1 MMKRIFAFLLIL
13 LLSFFAYNPYT
24 YYQLSSAEGAY
35 KLAGIP
41 SSEKLIAVYHDK
53 DFWQFATYDERT
65 NTLKL
70 YTVKQSSPLWLKKRR
85 VESVKALVKYTPLA
99 LNLNML
105 NQYRPHSKALLF
117 KTLGWKYD
125 DDIKQVAYPKLSD
138 VISPNTSYAEIV
150 GVLST
155 DKIWIE
161 PKYYG
166 NGGDAFYGSAGIK
179 GLLVLPGKL
188 NQPVVSEGYIWY
200 TEKIGTREIHYPGIV
215 VKSPIKKSNS
225 RTFIGEVLLDGLND
239 FSVNMTPVGTS
250 LYGSLE
256 FYLSE
261 DGKLMEALKWVTD
274 KQFCFGYWSLEDKGH
289 RPHCV
294 EYHNVFSY
302 PDE

>member
-1 MMKRIFAFLLIL
+1 MRKTAAIL
-13 LLSFFAYNPYT
+13 LLLSLFAYNAYT
-24 YYQLSSAEGAY
+24 YHQLSSAERAY

-41 SSEKLIAVYHDK
+41 SDEKLIAVYHDK
-53 DFWQFATYDERT
+53 NLWQFATYNEKT

-70 YTVKQSSPLWLKKRR
+70 YTVEQSSPFWLKERK
-85 VESVKALVKYTPLA
+85 VESVKALVNYTPLA
-99 LNLNML
+99 LDLKL
-105 NQYRPHSKALLF
+105 LKSYEPHEKALLF

-125 DDIKQVAYPKLSD
+125 DGIKRATYPKLSD
-138 VISPNTSYAEIV
+138 VISPNTSYTQVV

-155 DKIWIE
+155 DKIWIA

-215 VKSPIKKSNS
+215 VKAPIEKSNS

-239 FSVNMTPVGTS
+239 FSVNMTPVGTP
-250 LYGSLE
+250 LYGNWE

-274 KQFCFGYWSLEDKGH
+274 RQFCFGYWSLEDKEH
-289 RPHCV
+289 RPYCV
-294 EYHNVFSY
+294 EYYSIFSY
-302 PDE
+302 PQE